1 MITNLNYVNGFP
13 VLAMLTD
20 ETSMTA
26 QTIVVCDRGQSERDR
41 YVVWTVAM
49 LGGKVEA
56 RHGRYVATYARALTI
71 AAERA
76 AEAPEKLSPE
86 AEKRAMADQALAA
99 HRAVAFCDDANVCAW
114 NTPTYR
120 ASQRLLLASIRA
132 AYGLSALKAQRV
144 YDVWGDCGESLAYCV
159 EYVKTHRESG
169 AYSR

>member
-1 MITNLNYVNGFP
+1 MITSLTYVNGFR

-20 ETSMTA
+20 VTSPTA
-26 QTIVVCDRGQSERDR
+26 RTIVVCDRGANERDR

-49 LGGKVEA
+49 ISGKVEA
-56 RHGRYVATYARALTI
+56 HNGRYVASYARALEI

-76 AEAPEKLSPE
+76 AGEPEVIHTAEAAAE
-86 AEKRAMADQALAA
+86 AAWQA
-99 HRAVAFCDDANVCAW
+99 HRAVAFCDDANVNAW

-120 ASQRLLLASIRA
+120 ASQRLLIAAIRQ

-144 YDVWGDCGESLAYCV
+144 YDVLIDCYESVAYCA
-159 EYVKTHRESG
+159 EYVKANREST